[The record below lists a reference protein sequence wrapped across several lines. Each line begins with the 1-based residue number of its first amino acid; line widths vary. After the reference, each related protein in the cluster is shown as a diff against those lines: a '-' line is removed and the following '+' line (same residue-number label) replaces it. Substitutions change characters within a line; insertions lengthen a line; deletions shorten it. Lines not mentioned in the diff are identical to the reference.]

1 LEAQAKD
8 LEAGRTSPAEDRNDL
23 INKKKSS
30 VALLSVISNTILVLL
45 KLTVGIIIGSVS
57 VISEAIHSGVDLLA
71 AIIALLA
78 VRASGKP
85 ADTEHPFGHGKF
97 ENMSGTVEALLI
109 FLAAGW
115 IIFEAVKKLK
125 NPEPLEEVS
134 WGVAV
139 MLIGSAANI
148 LVSRALFKVGKETDS
163 VALQADAWHLRT
175 DVYTS
180 LGVMAGLT
188 IIWIGRLVLPGTD
201 LDWVDPVAAI
211 GVALLIIKAAYKLTV
226 ESARDLL
233 DVSLPKD
240 EETCIKK
247 RIAAFAPTIRG
258 FHRLC
263 TRKVGSRRF
272 IEFHMI
278 VAPSM
283 TIDESHRI
291 ADMLTCSIKQQF
303 PGATVHIH
311 IEPCNCHSVIKSKCN
326 CFLNAGDKEVLLGKL
341 LVL

>member
-1 LEAQAKD
+1 M
-8 LEAGRTSPAEDRNDL
+8 EDRDDS
-23 INKKKSS
+23 IEKRKSS
-30 VALLSVISNTILVLL
+30 VALLSVASNTILVLL

-57 VISEAIHSGVDLLA
+57 VISEAIHSSVDLLA
-71 AIIALLA
+71 ALIALFA
-78 VRASGKP
+78 VRTSGKP
-85 ADTEHPFGHGKF
+85 ADAEHPFGHGKV
-97 ENMSGTVEALLI
+97 ENISGTVEALLI

-125 NPEPLEEVS
+125 DPEPLEEVG

-139 MLIGSAANI
+139 MMVSSAANI
-148 LVSRALFKVGKETDS
+148 LVSKALFKVGKETDS

-180 LGVMAGLT
+180 AGVMAGLA
-188 IIWIGRLVLPGTD
+188 IIWIGRIVLPGTD
-201 LDWVDPVAAI
+201 LNWVDPVAAI
-211 GVALLIIKAAYKLTV
+211 GVALLIIKAAYQLTV

-240 EETCIKK
+240 EEACIRK

-263 TRKVGSRRF
+263 TRKSGSHRF
-272 IEFHMI
+272 VEFHMI
-278 VAPSM
+278 VDPSM

-291 ADMLTCSIKQQF
+291 ADMLTCSIKQQY
-303 PGATVHIH
+303 PGTTVHIH
-311 IEPCNCHSVIKSKCN
+311 IEPCDCNSTNEGKCE
-326 CFLNAGDKEVLLGKL
+326 CLLSPEDKEVLLGKL
-341 LVL
+341 RTI